1 MEPLD
6 ISKLKYVLF
15 DWDNTLAESRP
26 ALVAAVNKVLAA
38 YNLPDWE
45 ISKEKR
51 DCNLSFKDNF
61 ANVFGKQNA
70 KAAYEQY
77 REIYKELVP
86 TRIASFPYAQKVLDF
101 FAVHNVRMMIV
112 TNKER
117 CLIEYEL
124 PLLYDKNL
132 FCNIVCGHEAKADKP
147 HKEHALYA
155 LKNYIS
161 EKEISPQNVWVIGD
175 SPQDSLM
182 AERINALPIR
192 VNQSIW
198 GDESEN
204 SNKMIHFSGF
214 QKLYETLISGKE

>member
-70 KAAYEQY
+70 EAAYEQY

-86 TRIASFPYAQKVLDF
+86 TQIASFPYAQKVLDF
-101 FAVHNVRMMIV
+101 FAAHNVRMMIV

-155 LKNYIS
+155 LKDYIS